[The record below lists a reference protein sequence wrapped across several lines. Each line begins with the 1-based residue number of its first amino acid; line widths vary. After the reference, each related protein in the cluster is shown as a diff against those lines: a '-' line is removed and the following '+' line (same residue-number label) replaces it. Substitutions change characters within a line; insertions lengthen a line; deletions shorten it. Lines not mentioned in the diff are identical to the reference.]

1 MVFVMSASSFLRLGW
16 TGIALT
22 GLWLTAG
29 VDLSAETLNDRI
41 AHHMESWA
49 LPNAGFGIQVASLPS
64 RQVIYETNAHRAFV
78 PASTT
83 KTFTSALALD
93 RLGAD
98 YRIQTSLLARTT
110 PNKDGQI
117 LGDLVVFGRGD
128 PFIRSGWGA
137 SGEGMELTR
146 LVEALAEAGVR
157 EIRGD
162 LVCND
167 SHFKGPAHG
176 LGWAWDDLLESY
188 ASPVSA
194 LTLNDNLVRVEV
206 VPGESIGSP
215 ATVRVSPLKPSDLEL
230 DLGVKTGNTNTPA
243 RLEVSRE
250 PGATL
255 LKIGGLIPLGAPP
268 QALEIPVPN
277 PARYFG
283 ERFRSE
289 LERKGIR
296 VMGRVRVERGLEL
309 EPFREIASIHSA
321 PMADLIKAMMKPSN
335 NTAAQLLWLQS
346 GAIVSEYPSDA
357 ELDWPKS
364 ERTTDASRRSMEA
377 LLKRIEIPAS
387 EVQLEEGS
395 GLSRANLI
403 TPAALVRLMEVMDRH
418 AWSSAWREALPI
430 GGRDGTLRNRFT
442 QGAGL
447 ERVIAKT
454 GSLRNVAT
462 LAGYVTSHSGHRYAF
477 AVMINQ
483 NLEGAAKARGEI
495 DRLIELIAADTTP
508 PESGAS
514 HE

>member
-16 TGIALT
+16 TGVALAAFCLAS
-22 GLWLTAG
+22 GIRSA
-29 VDLSAETLNDRI
+29 AETLSDRI

-49 LPNAGFGIQVASLPS
+49 LPNAGFGIQVVSLPS
-64 RQVIYETNAHRAFV
+64 RRVVYETNAHRAFV

-93 RLGAD
+93 RLGGD
-98 YRIQTSLLARTT
+98 YRIKTSLLARTA
-110 PNKDGQI
+110 PDKAGVI
-117 LGDLVVFGRGD
+117 SGDLVVFGRGD
-128 PFIRSGWGA
+128 PTLHSGWGA
-137 SGEGMELTR
+137 SRDGLDLSR
-146 LVEALAEAGVR
+146 LVEALAETGVR

-162 LVCND
+162 LVCHD
-167 SHFKGPAHG
+167 GFFRGPAHG

-194 LTLNDNLVRVEV
+194 LTLNDNLVRVDV
-206 VPGESIGSP
+206 VPGTSVGSP
-215 ATVRVSPLKPSDLEL
+215 ATLRVSPFQPSDLEL
-230 DLGVKTGNTNTPA
+230 SVTVKTGNTNTPSHIE
-243 RLEVSRE
+243 LSRE

-255 LKIGGLIPLGAPP
+255 LKIGGFIPLAAPP
-268 QALEIPVPN
+268 QSLEVPVLN

-289 LERKGIR
+289 LARKGIR
-296 VMGRVRVERGLEL
+296 VTGRVRLERDIEL
-309 EPFREIASIHSA
+309 EQFREVASVHSA
-321 PMADLIKAMMKPSN
+321 PMADLVKAMMKPSN
-335 NTAAQLLWLQS
+335 NTAAQLLWLQC

-357 ELDWPKS
+357 ELEWPKL
-364 ERTTDASRRSMEA
+364 ERTTDAARRSMDA
-377 LLKRIEIPAS
+377 LLKRLEIPTT

-403 TPAALVRLMEVMDRH
+403 SPAALVRLMGIMDRH
-418 AWSSAWREALPI
+418 AWSAAWRDALPI

-442 QGAGL
+442 QGPTL

-462 LAGYVTSHSGHRYAF
+462 LSGYVMSQSGQRYAF

-483 NLEGAAKARGEI
+483 NLEGTAKARGEM
-495 DRLIELIAADTTP
+495 DRLIELIAADSTP
-508 PESGAS
+508 PESGS
-514 HE
+514 SPE